1 MKTVSQE
8 PIITLSEE
16 YVMKALNNLKNI
28 TKICEYCVKSACN
41 VITFRL
47 YSWYSKKHKTE
58 GKIMKYVVMVSHGEF
73 APGLHSAVKMM
84 TGDRE
89 DVLSTSLKSDMSADE
104 FAANFEE
111 LVKDFTTDDQV
122 ILLADILSG
131 SPFTNALNVL
141 DQKGMLPNTLIIA
154 GMNMPLAITAV
165 LMKDNFDNVQD
176 LKDTLLS
183 EGRSGLTDF
192 VVASDDED
200 EDL

>member
-1 MKTVSQE
+1 
-8 PIITLSEE
+8 
-16 YVMKALNNLKNI
+16 
-28 TKICEYCVKSACN
+28 
-41 VITFRL
+41 
-47 YSWYSKKHKTE
+47 
-58 GKIMKYVVMVSHGEF
+58 MKYVVMVSHGEF

-89 DVLSTSLKSDMSADE
+89 DVLSTSLKDGMSA
-104 FAANFEE
+104 
-111 LVKDFTTDDQV
+111 DDQV

-141 DQKGMLPNTLIIA
+141 DQKGLLQNTLVIA

-183 EGRSGLTDF
+183 EGRTGLTDF
-192 VVASDDED
+192 TVASDDDD

>member
-1 MKTVSQE
+1 
-8 PIITLSEE
+8 
-16 YVMKALNNLKNI
+16 
-28 TKICEYCVKSACN
+28 
-41 VITFRL
+41 
-47 YSWYSKKHKTE
+47 
-58 GKIMKYVVMVSHGEF
+58 MKYVVMVSHGEF

-89 DVLSTSLKSDMSADE
+89 DVLSTSLKDGMSADE
-104 FAANFEE
+104 FASNFAE
-111 LVKDFTTDDQV
+111 LIKDFKADDQV

-141 DQKGMLPNTLIIA
+141 DQKGLLQNTLVIA

-176 LKDTLLS
+176 LKDTLS
-183 EGRSGLTDF
+183 NEGRTGLTDF
-192 VVASDDED
+192 TVASDDDD

>member
-1 MKTVSQE
+1 
-8 PIITLSEE
+8 
-16 YVMKALNNLKNI
+16 
-28 TKICEYCVKSACN
+28 
-41 VITFRL
+41 
-47 YSWYSKKHKTE
+47 
-58 GKIMKYVVMVSHGEF
+58 MKYVVMVSHGEF

-89 DVLSTSLKSDMSADE
+89 DVLSTSLKDGMSADD
-104 FAANFEE
+104 FAE
-111 LVKDFTTDDQV
+111 LIKDFKADDQV

-141 DQKGMLPNTLIIA
+141 DQKGLLQNTLVIA

-183 EGRSGLTDF
+183 EGRTGLTDF
-192 VVASDDED
+192 TVASDDDD

>member
-1 MKTVSQE
+1 MSIRKRGG
-8 PIITLSEE
+8 
-16 YVMKALNNLKNI
+16 KNNE
-28 TKICEYCVKSACN
+28 ICS
-41 VITFRL
+41 L
-47 YSWYSKKHKTE
+47 
-58 GKIMKYVVMVSHGEF
+58 VSHGEF

-89 DVLSTSLKSDMSADE
+89 DVLSTSLKDGMSADE
-104 FAANFEE
+104 FASNFAE
-111 LVKDFTTDDQV
+111 LIKDFKADDQV

-141 DQKGMLPNTLIIA
+141 DQKGLLQNTLVIA

-183 EGRSGLTDF
+183 EGRTGLTDF
-192 VVASDDED
+192 TVASDDDD

>member
-1 MKTVSQE
+1 
-8 PIITLSEE
+8 
-16 YVMKALNNLKNI
+16 
-28 TKICEYCVKSACN
+28 
-41 VITFRL
+41 
-47 YSWYSKKHKTE
+47 
-58 GKIMKYVVMVSHGEF
+58 MKYVVMVSHGEF

-89 DVLSTSLKSDMSADE
+89 DVLSTSLKDGMSADE
-104 FAANFEE
+104 FASNFAE
-111 LVKDFTTDDQV
+111 LIKDFKADDQV

-141 DQKGMLPNTLIIA
+141 DQKG
-154 GMNMPLAITAV
+154 

-183 EGRSGLTDF
+183 EGRTGLTDF
-192 VVASDDED
+192 TVASDDDD